1 MRGTPEESKINN
13 VRKKI
18 GKFMD
23 SRYNPRTIE
32 AKWQARWQADGLFS
46 VAEAPDREK
55 YYLLEMFPYPSGKI
69 HMGHVRN
76 YTIGD
81 VVARYKRMRGFN
93 VLHPMGWDAFGM
105 PAENAAIANNT
116 HPARWTYDN
125 IDAMRAQLKRLGFS
139 YDWDRELAT
148 CRPEYY
154 RWEQWL
160 FLKMVERGMAYRKES
175 YVNWCEPC
183 QTVLANEQV
192 EAGMCWRCGK
202 PVRQK
207 KLSQWFF
214 RITDFAEDL
223 LVHCDQLPGWPDKV
237 TTMQRNWIG
246 RSEGAEI
253 RFAVEGSD
261 AVISVFTTRPD
272 TVFGAT
278 FMCLAP
284 EHPLVPDLCAGTDQ
298 QQAVA
303 DFVECIALQDR
314 SSKAIEAYEKE
325 GVFTGAYCINPMN
338 GRRMPVYTAN
348 FALMEYG
355 TGAVMSVPAHDQ
367 RDFDFAR
374 KYDLPVIVVV
384 SPPDEVLD
392 GATMAEAYTA
402 DGSMVNSGDFD
413 GMGNRDAI
421 TAITD
426 YMDARGIGKK
436 TVSFRLR
443 DWGISRQRYWGAPIP
458 MIHCPDCGIVPVPEA
473 ELPIVLPEDA
483 DLLEGGRSPL
493 PSLES
498 FARTRC
504 PRCGRADARRETD
517 TMDTF
522 VESSWYFERY
532 CSPRCDTAMF
542 DKDAVAYW
550 MPVDQYIGGVEHA
563 ILHLLY
569 SRYYTRVL
577 ESLGL
582 VSFKEPF
589 TRLLTQGMV
598 CKETTACPE
607 HGFLFPEQVVD
618 GEEGQRTC
626 SQCNRE
632 ITVGR
637 VEKMSK
643 SKKNVIDPNVLL
655 DQYGADTTWLFCLFA
670 APPERDL
677 EWSEQGVEGSYR
689 FLQRVWRLAD
699 RWLSRLP
706 DGPAAVDA
714 GDLDD
719 GFKEL
724 YRKTHETIQRVTQD
738 IDERFHFN
746 TVISAVMELVN
757 TLQAIE
763 PDEPDAADVA
773 PGEVVRFAL
782 ETIVL
787 LLSPLV
793 PHFCEELWEAL
804 GHAESVLLS
813 AWPDFDAAAA
823 IREDIE
829 VVVQVNGKLRSRFT
843 AARDADSETLKKK
856 ALADP
861 RVVQFVGDKP
871 IRKVIAIKN
880 KLVNI
885 VV

>member
-1 MRGTPEESKINN
+1 
-13 VRKKI
+13 
-18 GKFMD
+18 MD
-23 SRYNPRTIE
+23 SRYDPQTIE
-32 AKWQARWQADGLFS
+32 AKWQNRWQDDRLFN
-46 VAEAPDREK
+46 VIEEPDQKK

-105 PAENAAIANNT
+105 PAENAAIANDT
-116 HPARWTYDN
+116 HPAKWTYEN
-125 IDAMRAQLKRLGFS
+125 IDAMRKQLKRLGFS

-192 EAGMCWRCGK
+192 EAGLCWRCGK
-202 PVRQK
+202 AVRQK
-207 KLSQWFF
+207 KLWQWFF
-214 RITDFAEDL
+214 KITDFAEDL
-223 LVHCDQLPGWPDKV
+223 LVHCDTLPGWPDKV

-246 RSEGAEI
+246 KSVGAEI
-253 RFAVEGSD
+253 RFPVAESE
-261 AVISVFTTRPD
+261 AVISVFTTRQD

-284 EHPLVPDLCAGTDQ
+284 EHPLVPKLAAGTDQ
-298 QQAVA
+298 EASVTA
-303 DFVECIALQDR
+303 FVERISLQDR
-314 SSKAIEAYEKE
+314 STKAIENYEKE

-338 GRRMPVYTAN
+338 GRRMPIYTAN

-374 KYDLPVIVVV
+374 KYGLPVIVVV
-384 SPPDEVLD
+384 NPQDDELD
-392 GATMAEAYTA
+392 GNTMTVAYTG
-402 DGSMVNSGDFD
+402 DGTMVNSGDFN
-413 GMGNRDAI
+413 GLGNRDA
-421 TAITD
+421 
-426 YMDARGIGKK
+426 MDVIAAFMDKNGIGKK
-436 TVSFRLR
+436 TISFRLR

-458 MIHCPDCGIVPVPEA
+458 MIHCDSCGIVPVPEA
-473 ELPIVLPEDA
+473 DLPIVLPEDA

-493 PSLES
+493 PVLTAFSK
-498 FARTRC
+498 ARC
-504 PRCGRADARRETD
+504 PRCGRDDARRETD

-542 DKDAVAYW
+542 DTRAVDYW

-569 SRYYTRVL
+569 SRYFTRVL

-582 VSFKEPF
+582 VTFKEPF

-598 CKETTACPE
+598 CKETTACAE
-607 HGFLFPEQVVD
+607 HGFLFPEQVAED
-618 GEEGQRTC
+618 GDARRTC
-626 SQCNRE
+626 LQCGQPVA
-632 ITVGR
+632 IGR

-643 SKKNVIDPNVLL
+643 SKKNVIDPNILL
-655 DQYGADTTWLFCLFA
+655 DEYGADTTRLFCLFA

-677 EWSEQGVEGSYR
+677 EWSEQGVEGSFR
-689 FLQRVWRLAD
+689 FLQRVWRLAE
-699 RWLSRLP
+699 RWLPL
-706 DGPAAVDA
+706 
-714 GDLDD
+714 LDD
-719 GFKEL
+719 GESNPSDIQDLNQPFREL
-724 YRKTHETIQRVTQD
+724 YRKNHETIKRVTQD
-738 IDERFHFN
+738 IEDRFHFN

-757 TLQAIE
+757 AMQAI
-763 PDEPDAADVA
+763 DESDSD
-773 PGEVVRFAL
+773 GQGNRTMRFAL
-782 ETIVL
+782 ETTVL
-787 LLSPLV
+787 LLSPIV

-804 GHAESVLLS
+804 GHAESILLS
-813 AWPDFDAAAA
+813 RWPRFDEAATVKK
-823 IREDIE
+823 EVE
-829 VVVQVNGKLRSRFT
+829 VVVQVNGKLRSRFS
-843 AARDADSETLKKK
+843 ADLDTDENTLKQQ
-856 ALADP
+856 ALADE
-861 RVVQFVGDKP
+861 RIVRFVDGKP
-871 IRKVIAIKN
+871 VKKVITVKN

-885 VV
+885 VI